1 MELTTLEELLDK
13 YIGPIG
19 SPNRD
24 AYELELKEEIKKHR
38 FEKWKKNLRK
48 KKFKENLQKK
58 K

>member
-24 AYELELKEEIKKHR
+24 AYELELKEDIQK
-38 FEKWKKNLRK
+38 EKEKQWKKNQ